1 MGIFLSS
8 ALTLAVLLQAPVPT
22 GVGRGGPPDSIAA
35 LRDRAARDSTDAELW
50 LLMGRAYLELGAEAH
65 GPGHR
70 APEDSAW
77 ANAILDTAEGALTRA
92 AALAG
97 PLGASAV
104 GDSARVL
111 RVGTWAARSWSAWEV
126 AGIAAGQDAIG
137 PLPTDLRLP
146 AVLEELG
153 ENLLRACPAGGV
165 LLTAGG
171 ADSYAAWFMR
181 FARNLRP
188 DLLVLPLAMWR
199 EDALLRARLTRD
211 LKLSRRGDTDPWLRE
226 LARRR
231 TVCVSMGFERP
242 PDTRPRIAWQAR
254 TLQWVA
260 GAGTSSPRVPPRDFV
275 FAALRL
281 ALDDNDP
288 WAAPALAAYTR
299 AARDTPGLC
308 EAMATFKVASDV
320 ATCRR

>member
-1 MGIFLSS
+1 MGTFLFS
-8 ALTLAVLLQAPVPT
+8 ALTLAVLLQAPVPS
-22 GVGRGGPPDSIAA
+22 GVGRGGPPDSVAA

-126 AGIAAGQDAIG
+126 GGIEAGQDAIG

-153 ENLLRACPAGGV
+153 ENLLRACPARGV
-165 LLTAGG
+165 
-171 ADSYAAWFMR
+171 
-181 FARNLRP
+181 
-188 DLLVLPLAMWR
+188 
-199 EDALLRARLTRD
+199 
-211 LKLSRRGDTDPWLRE
+211 
-226 LARRR
+226 
-231 TVCVSMGFERP
+231 
-242 PDTRPRIAWQAR
+242 
-254 TLQWVA
+254 
-260 GAGTSSPRVPPRDFV
+260 
-275 FAALRL
+275 
-281 ALDDNDP
+281 
-288 WAAPALAAYTR
+288 
-299 AARDTPGLC
+299 
-308 EAMATFKVASDV
+308 
-320 ATCRR
+320 